1 MKNQKTILEE
11 RNKVTNGY
19 RNYMYKFNFNNP
31 NHTEVLTN
39 NVFVD
44 EDSGELIINSH
55 LINNLIEQGYEY
67 EMQEGSFKSIVLPP
81 ECDKHRLEVNFVKRV
96 LPEYWE
102 I

>member
-1 MKNQKTILEE
+1 MKNQNTILEE
-11 RNKVTNGY
+11 RNKITNGY

-31 NHTEVLTN
+31 NHTVVLTN

-67 EMQEGSFKSIVLPP
+67 EMQEGSFKSIVFPS

-96 LPEYWE
+96 LPEDWE